1 MKAHLP
7 AVVALIL
14 AACATASPPVIDSR
28 SAATFEQSYA
38 RLSASLTPEQRER
51 LAMAL
56 FRIRTTGGTG
66 GGATV
71 AESKTQS
78 LRADELRAQLNGLDY
93 AGILHLAG
101 LSK

>member
-38 RLSASLTPEQRER
+38 RLSASLTPEQRVLMQASNSGEVNV
-51 LAMAL
+51 AV
-56 FRIRTTGGTG
+56 TVTDESGGEP
-66 GGATV
+66 V
-71 AESKTQS
+71 ACDFVWTWLKT
-78 LRADELRAQLNGLDY
+78 N
-93 AGILHLAG
+93 
-101 LSK
+101 